1 MRRLAALAFCLV
13 LAPCA
18 SADTITVFAA
28 ASLKEALDAAAK
40 PFEDSTG
47 NKVAVSYAAS
57 SALARQIEA
66 GAPATLFISADLDW
80 VDYVEKRGLA
90 VPGTRRNLLGN
101 DLVLIAPAAIDR
113 GTEDRAG
120 LRPRRRARQGRP
132 PGARQS
138 RCGPRRQVREGGAHE
153 AGCMAGS
160 RGTRRAA
167 RRTCARPSPSSS
179 RGEAPLGIVYRTDAM
194 ADKGVRVVD
203 TFPAGSHP
211 AIIYPMRAAEGRR
224 RGDRAAR
231 GAPRR
236 ARDARRLGAL
246 RLPRDTVIAC
256 RLAKSSRSSP
266 SA

>member
-101 DLVLIAPAAIDR
+101 DLVLIAPAASTAALKIAPGFDL
-113 GTEDRAG
+113 AG
-120 LRPRRRARQGRP
+120 ALGKDGRLALANP
-132 PGARQS
+132 DAVPAGKYAKAALTKLGVWPG
-138 RCGPRRQVREGGAHE
+138 VEGRVAPAE
-153 AGCMAGS
+153 NV
-160 RGTRRAA
+160 RAA
-167 RRTCARPSPSSS
+167 LALVS

-211 AIIYPMRAAEGRR
+211 EIIYPMVQLKGAGAATARLAEHLAAPAMRAAWERYGFR
-224 RGDRAAR
+224 
-231 GAPRR
+231 
-236 ARDARRLGAL
+236 
-246 RLPRDTVIAC
+246 VI
-256 RLAKSSRSSP
+256 P
-266 SA
+266 